1 MSNDPITQIL
11 NEVLQG
17 LVTQLNGEIPGAIS
31 GAGYDPYRN
40 VASGSASIGVG
51 TASYAVENL
60 TGLSSLRLQDM
71 VVSNVSGSGS
81 SLSGNLSFHAAL
93 GSSLSAQARGSV
105 SILFVDPSISGN
117 LRIDGATIAGNA
129 QFHASTAGGK
139 LCLDAISAMDADFNY
154 SNAAIWINDL
164 GPLNYLLQP
173 VENLILDAAK
183 GAIRNLIS
191 SQINDIVSEQLNKLL
206 PRCMPLA

>member
-1 MSNDPITQIL
+1 M
-11 NEVLQG
+11 
-17 LVTQLNGEIPGAIS
+17 
-31 GAGYDPYRN
+31 
-40 VASGSASIGVG
+40 
-51 TASYAVENL
+51 ENL
-60 TGLSSLRLQDM
+60 TGLASLRLQDM
-71 VVSNVSGSGS
+71 VVGNVSGSGS
-81 SLSGNLSFHAAL
+81 NLSGTLSFHAAL
-93 GSSLSAQARGSV
+93 GSSLAAQARGSV

-139 LCLDAISAMDADFNY
+139 LCLDAVSSMDADFNY
-154 SNAAIWINDL
+154 GNAAIWINDL

-183 GAIRNLIS
+183 GAIRALIS

-206 PRCMPLA
+206 PQCMPLA

>member
-60 TGLSSLRLQDM
+60 TGLASLRLQDM
-71 VVSNVSGSGS
+71 VVGNVSGSGS
-81 SLSGNLSFHAAL
+81 NLSGTLSFHAAL
-93 GSSLSAQARGSV
+93 GSSLAAQARGSV
-105 SILFVDPSISGN
+105 SILFVDPSISGS

-139 LCLDAISAMDADFNY
+139 LCLDAVSSMDADFNY
-154 SNAAIWINDL
+154 GNAAIWINDL
-164 GPLNYLLQP
+164 GPLTVSYTHLTLP
-173 VENLILDAAK
+173 TK
-183 GAIRNLIS
+183 R
-191 SQINDIVSEQLNKLL
+191 IV
-206 PRCMPLA
+206 